1 VEYFPAFKNLA
12 ILPTGNCRPA
22 FVERDKAFFP
32 ELFPLP
38 DMVTDEK
45 YVYRKRNKTT
55 QAHRRIPSTRR
66 KNAAAKDNSEKE
78 SSEHQKREQNFRD
91 NGG

>member
-22 FVERDKAFFP
+22 FVERDMAFFP

-45 YVYRKRNKTT
+45 YVYRK
-55 QAHRRIPSTRR
+55 
-66 KNAAAKDNSEKE
+66 
-78 SSEHQKREQNFRD
+78 
-91 NGG
+91 

>member
-22 FVERDKAFFP
+22 LVERDMAFFP

-45 YVYRKRNKTT
+45 YVYRKRKKTT
-55 QAHRRIPSTRR
+55 QAHRRIP
-66 KNAAAKDNSEKE
+66 
-78 SSEHQKREQNFRD
+78 
-91 NGG
+91 

>member
-1 VEYFPAFKNLA
+1 
-12 ILPTGNCRPA
+12 
-22 FVERDKAFFP
+22 
-32 ELFPLP
+32 
-38 DMVTDEK
+38 MVTDEK